1 MASPQEPDPGPESS
15 ADVPRS
21 SFFLQ
26 GVLFELFG
34 ACLVLLTSG
43 YSAHGW
49 LPAMG
54 HPVQAR
60 PGDRSALLALSAL
73 AAVLVMWWSRADRD

>member
-1 MASPQEPDPGPESS
+1 VASPQEPDPGPELS

-49 LPAMG
+49 LPAMDIRYRLG
-54 HPVQAR
+54 RGIVPR
-60 PGDRSALLALSAL
+60 CLLLALWRQGS
-73 AAVLVMWWSRADRD
+73 